1 MPSQHDPG
9 RAAGQGPSRPGTP
22 SLLRELND
30 RAALELLLDGRA
42 MTRSQLSELTG
53 VSKVTVAQMLGR
65 LEERGLV
72 AAVGEQSVGR
82 GPNAALYSVVAS
94 SAYVAALYVEHG
106 LVSTAVADVTGRVIA
121 EARDDTNGDGDPVEL
136 VRSAVDRA
144 CRRAGVSISM
154 LSAFVI
160 GSPGVVDPVSGDPQF
175 SFNLPAWHA
184 GVLAALRGTL
194 HKNVLIENDV
204 NLAAMAEHAIGAA
217 AGAEDFVLMWLGTG
231 VGLATVLGGRLY
243 RGVSGAAGEIGW
255 LPVPGAPVTSDV
267 NYPAG
272 GGLQWLAGGEAI
284 GALAAEFGFAGS
296 GQPGP
301 GGWTP
306 AESVSAAV
314 AAHSVIAAA
323 APGAGAAPAAAPG
336 ADAAPAAA
344 PGAATGA
351 APGAAPGAATGAAP
365 GAGAALGAATGA
377 TPGAG
382 AAPGAAT
389 GAALGAAPGA
399 GAPRPDSAAGR
410 AGQFLDE
417 LARRVAL
424 GAVAVCT
431 VIDPGLVVLGGE
443 IGLAG
448 GTALAGRVAAEVSR
462 ICPVRPR
469 VLPTA
474 VPSEPVLRGALLTAV
489 QQARAD
495 LLASVAG

>member
-1 MPSQHDPG
+1 MPSQQSTG
-9 RAAGQGPSRPGTP
+9 RAVGQGASRPGTP

-30 RAALELLLDGRA
+30 RAALELLLDGKTL
-42 MTRSQLSELTG
+42 TRSQLSELTG

-94 SAYVAALYVEHG
+94 SAHVAALYVEHG

-121 EARDDTNGDGDPVEL
+121 EAREDTNGEGDPVEV

-154 LSAFVI
+154 LNAFVI

-175 SFNLPAWHA
+175 AFNLPAWHE
-184 GVLAALRGTL
+184 GVLAGLRGAL
-194 HKNVLIENDV
+194 HKKVLIENDV
-204 NLAAMAEHAIGAA
+204 NLAATAEHAIGAA
-217 AGAEDFVLMWLGTG
+217 AGADDFVLMWIGIG
-231 VGLATVLGGRLY
+231 VGLATMLAGRLH
-243 RGVSGAAGEIGW
+243 RGASGAAGEIGW

-267 NYPAG
+267 KYPAG
-272 GGLQWLAGGEAI
+272 GGLQWLVGPEAI
-284 GALAAEFGFAGS
+284 GALAAEFGFAVPGS
-296 GQPGP
+296 GETGSGGP
-301 GGWTP
+301 SP
-306 AESVSAAV
+306 VDPVRAAAAANSANAAV
-314 AAHSVIAAA
+314 VAAAAAAA
-323 APGAGAAPAAAPG
+323 APGG
-336 ADAAPAAA
+336 
-344 PGAATGA
+344 
-351 APGAAPGAATGAAP
+351 
-365 GAGAALGAATGA
+365 
-377 TPGAG
+377 
-382 AAPGAAT
+382 
-389 GAALGAAPGA
+389 
-399 GAPRPDSAAGR
+399 PDEAAGR

-424 GAVAVCT
+424 GAAAVCT

-448 GTALAGRVAAEVSR
+448 GPALAGRVAAEVTR

-469 VLPTA
+469 VVPTS
-474 VPSEPVLRGALLTAV
+474 VSSEPVLRGALLTAV
-489 QQARAD
+489 HLARAD

>member
-1 MPSQHDPG
+1 MPSEHS
-9 RAAGQGPSRPGTP
+9 AGQTIGRGPSRPGTP

-30 RAALELLLDGRA
+30 RAALELLLDGRSL
-42 MTRSQLSELTG
+42 TRSQLSELTG

-94 SAYVAALYVEHG
+94 SAHVAALYVEHG

-121 EARDDTNGDGDPVEL
+121 EAREDTNGDGDPVEL

-144 CRRAGVSISM
+144 CRRAGISISM
-154 LSAFVI
+154 LNAFVI

-184 GVLAALRGTL
+184 GMLAGLRGAL

-204 NLAAMAEHAIGAA
+204 NLAAMAEHAMGAA
-217 AGAEDFVLMWLGTG
+217 AGAEDFVLMWIGTG
-231 VGLATVLGGRLY
+231 VGLATTLAGRLH

-267 NYPAG
+267 RYPAG
-272 GGLQWLAGGEAI
+272 GGLQWLVGTDAI
-284 GALAAEFGFAGS
+284 GALAVEFGFAGPRS
-296 GQPGP
+296 GEPGH
-301 GGWTP
+301 GGSTP
-306 AESVSAAV
+306 ADSVRAAV
-314 AAHSVIAAA
+314 AANAANAAAVASAAA
-323 APGAGAAPAAAPG
+323 AAGGPAGAAGP
-336 ADAAPAAA
+336 
-344 PGAATGA
+344 
-351 APGAAPGAATGAAP
+351 
-365 GAGAALGAATGA
+365 
-377 TPGAG
+377 
-382 AAPGAAT
+382 
-389 GAALGAAPGA
+389 
-399 GAPRPDSAAGR
+399 AGR
-410 AGQFLDE
+410 FLDE

-448 GTALAGRVAAEVSR
+448 GTALAGRVAAEVAR
-462 ICPVRPR
+462 ICPVHPR

-474 VPSEPVLRGALLTAV
+474 VSSEPVLRGALLTAV
-489 QQARAD
+489 HLARAD
-495 LLASVAG
+495 LLASIAG